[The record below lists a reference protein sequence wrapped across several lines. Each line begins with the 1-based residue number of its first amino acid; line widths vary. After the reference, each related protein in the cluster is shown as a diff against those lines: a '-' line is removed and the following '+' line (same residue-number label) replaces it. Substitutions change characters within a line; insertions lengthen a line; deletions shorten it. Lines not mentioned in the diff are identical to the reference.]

1 MNAEM
6 SREFS
11 RFYEVVLT
19 NGLLDASPHVLS
31 RLKTV
36 TDSFLRFSS
45 SIPEASGY
53 LSPEDDRTS
62 LTKSIHPKKE
72 SNSPSSSNQ
81 SPPTRAVVQPDMAI
95 PGVTELP
102 ASNYAASMHS
112 GQSVASGSYE
122 VVAQA
127 TPQNA
132 SFPQFANMDP
142 QANPAAMMQLMQ
154 GSFPYSNL
162 APPATYAFQELSF
175 AKRLSRRTSER
186 AWALAAMPNPPPERF
201 AAVFGFT
208 LLFETREQIAERL
221 LAKLH
226 DQQALYKQPWKPDHV
241 GPVATEME
249 QHIRN
254 LFVNFHETFLNAEEV
269 DEYLKQLGISIP
281 QHAEYVEAAVDMG
294 DLKDNIDPAT
304 APNGKFPSPDQSFND
319 ATSNGSHSK
328 EMMANNQMAA
338 VGHTNAMQGAINQ
351 SVASLMFPQDVG
363 AMWAAPA
370 WTKPKFTIDVGV
382 LVEGK
387 FELVHC
393 VMRHSANLKQKLS
406 LDPCALA
413 KTLVPDSRTST
424 AQFAS
429 RQAWP
434 LRNRLS
440 ADQPLL
446 VILLYYFLF
455 GYSRCDSA
463 HWRTLET
470 YTSHLL

>member
-1 MNAEM
+1 M

-19 NGLLDASPHVLS
+19 DGLLDASPHVLG

-45 SIPEASGY
+45 SIPDANGY

-62 LTKSIHPKKE
+62 LTKSIHHKKE
-72 SNSPSSSNQ
+72 SNSPSSGNH
-81 SPPTRAVVQPDMAI
+81 SPPAQPVVQPDMAI
-95 PGVTELP
+95 AGVTELP
-102 ASNYAASMHS
+102 ASNYATSMHS
-112 GQSVASGSYE
+112 GQSVASGSFE

-132 SFPQFANMDP
+132 SFPQFPNMDP

-154 GSFPYSNL
+154 GSFPYSML

-226 DQQALYKQPWKPDHV
+226 DQRALYKQPWKPDYV
-241 GPVATEME
+241 GPVATEIE

-254 LFVNFHETFLNAEEV
+254 LFVNFHETYMNAEEV
-269 DEYLKQLGISIP
+269 DQYLRQVGISIP
-281 QHAEYVEAAVDMG
+281 QYTEYVEAAVDMG
-294 DLKDNIDPAT
+294 DLKDNIDPAA
-304 APNGKFPSPDQSFND
+304 APNAKYPSPDQSIND
-319 ATSNGSHSK
+319 STSNGSHG
-328 EMMANNQMAA
+328 EETMIHNQMAPA
-338 VGHTNAMQGAINQ
+338 GHSNAMPGAINQ
-351 SVASLMFPQDVG
+351 SVASLMYPQDVNT
-363 AMWAAPA
+363 MWAAPA
-370 WTKPKFTIDVGV
+370 WTKPKFTINVGV

-387 FELVHC
+387 FELDRLV
-393 VMRHSANLKQKLS
+393 VRHNANLK
-406 LDPCALA
+406 
-413 KTLVPDSRTST
+413 
-424 AQFAS
+424 
-429 RQAWP
+429 
-434 LRNRLS
+434 
-440 ADQPLL
+440 
-446 VILLYYFLF
+446 
-455 GYSRCDSA
+455 
-463 HWRTLET
+463 
-470 YTSHLL
+470 